1 MKKSTHTQISKTSST
16 LTMNNN
22 LEQFSQTLYFM
33 VQTGVPIPTVERKGG
48 SYLSF
53 KIENMKK
60 GKHFQMCN
68 QSISAFKSTN
78 HKSPTSRNK

>member
-1 MKKSTHTQISKTSST
+1 
-16 LTMNNN
+16 
-22 LEQFSQTLYFM
+22 M

>member
-1 MKKSTHTQISKTSST
+1 
-16 LTMNNN
+16 MNNN

-60 GKHFQMCN
+60 AN
-68 QSISAFKSTN
+68 ISKCVTN
-78 HKSPTSRNK
+78 LSLLLKVKITKVPRVEINKLSADSSRKLAS